1 MNCFRFLHV
10 FHTQH
15 PFSTNTQE
23 VSIYPTI
30 IQQATESFPCL
41 LVLSRCQQSLRLTS
55 HLHPHI
61 IRLDLRLVL
70 SHEHRQAHKRKTQQR
85 PHHHVLHHEPRPTDR
100 LSAQIQR
107 RGYAADGSRHELNQ
121 SEARIRRDRDAWEV
135 VERERESLGLEAS
148 VGSAVEEIGDA
159 VDPGSLRLVV
169 ENHEKLAEDLRNGA
183 DDDDVIGAEAIAD
196 VRTDFAVD
204 DLGD

>member
-1 MNCFRFLHV
+1 M
-10 FHTQH
+10 
-15 PFSTNTQE
+15 
-23 VSIYPTI
+23 
-30 IQQATESFPCL
+30 
-41 LVLSRCQQSLRLTS
+41 
-55 HLHPHI
+55 
-61 IRLDLRLVL
+61 
-70 SHEHRQAHKRKTQQR
+70 
-85 PHHHVLHHEPRPTDR
+85 
-100 LSAQIQR
+100 
-107 RGYAADGSRHELNQ
+107 NQ

-169 ENHEKLAEDLRNGA
+169 ENHEKLAEDLRHGA